1 MFALRPKPHTNLKNL
16 QESFRE
22 LLGALS
28 IEEIANNQNLTDSAS
43 RVQQT
48 FSSIQGAD
56 YEISRLGN

>member
-1 MFALRPKPHTNLKNL
+1 MFALRPKPHTNLKSL

-43 RVQQT
+43 RVQRT
-48 FSSIQGAD
+48 ISSIEGRR
-56 YEISRLGN
+56 S